1 MSKLTES
8 EYEEYIQL
16 LRVWVDAERA
26 LDSPVTPDSE
36 AQERARTTRAAVQG
50 FRQRYGLGGQ
60 ERALEPQPMAEGK
73 R

>member
-16 LRVWVDAERA
+16 LRAWVDAERA
-26 LDSPVTPDSE
+26 LDSLVTPDAQ

-50 FRQRYGLGGQ
+50 FRSRYGLG
-60 ERALEPQPMAEGK
+60 EAAVEPVAEGI
-73 R
+73 

>member
-1 MSKLTES
+1 MSKLTER

-26 LDSPVTPDSE
+26 LDSPVTPDAE
-36 AQERARTTRAAVQG
+36 AQERARTTRAAVQS
-50 FRQRYGLGGQ
+50 FRSRYELDS
-60 ERALEPQPMAEGK
+60 EAVREPVAEGK

>member
-8 EYEEYIQL
+8 EYEEYILL
-16 LRVWVDAERA
+16 LRAWVDAERT
-26 LDSPVTPDSE
+26 LDSPVTPDAR

-50 FRQRYGLGGQ
+50 FRSRYGLG
-60 ERALEPQPMAEGK
+60 EAAVTTATEG